1 MGVITPNEI
10 RKESRRAPV
19 KGGNHVF
26 TQGAMTTIENVIANK
41 NYGGDE

>member
-1 MGVITPNEI
+1 MEAITPNEI

-19 KGGNHVF
+19 KSGDHVF
-26 TQGAMTTIENVIANK
+26 IQGAMTTIENVIANK